1 MTVAQTQKI
10 IAYTM
15 TPTLDTS
22 AYADGDV
29 MGTSSTGVTLYSS
42 FPPSR
47 VSGIIHDIRVVDKDK
62 EAANFDIYVLD
73 REVSMGTDNAAVSWS
88 DADSL
93 ATQGII
99 QVTTYLTSTNN
110 SVSMVDETDLPF
122 LATVSGGGP
131 SDSAVLYFGFVSR
144 ATPTYTAASD
154 LSIELKIS
162 LD

>member
-10 IAYTM
+10 NAYTV

-29 MGTSSTGVTLYSS
+29 MGTSATGLTLHTG
-42 FPPSR
+42 FPSSR
-47 VSGIIHDIRVVDKDK
+47 VTGIIHDVRVVDNDK
-62 EAANFDIYVLD
+62 EAKNFDIYVLD
-73 REVSMGTDNAAVSWS
+73 REVSMGTDNAAVTWS
-88 DADSL
+88 DAEAL
-93 ATQGII
+93 ATQGLI

-110 SVSMVDETDLPF
+110 SVSMVDEVDLPF

-131 SDSAVLYFGFVSR
+131 TDTAILYFGFVAR
-144 ATPTYTAASD
+144 ASVTYTAATD
-154 LSIELKIS
+154 LSIEFKIS